1 MYHQMPFKILS
12 LHQKSLIWHD
22 LISFVAQK
30 SSQVSSDINSY
41 FDKSQ
46 SFSLFLSLIHHFHL
60 HQKDLVPSEAL
71 VFSKTP
77 QF

>member
-1 MYHQMPFKILS
+1 
-12 LHQKSLIWHD
+12 

-71 VFSKTP
+71 VFS
-77 QF
+77 